1 LVKVIA
7 AILIFIGVY
16 LVSKN
21 YSLDH

>member
-1 LVKVIA
+1 LVKVTA